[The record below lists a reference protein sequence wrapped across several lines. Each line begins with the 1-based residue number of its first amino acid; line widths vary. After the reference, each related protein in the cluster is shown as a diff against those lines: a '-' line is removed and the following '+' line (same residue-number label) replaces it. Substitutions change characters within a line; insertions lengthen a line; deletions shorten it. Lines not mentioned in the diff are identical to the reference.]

1 MVKKFIKDESGAT
14 AIEYG
19 LIAALVSV
27 GIIAGLSVLSED
39 KIAPANSK
47 IYIANQS
54 EQTIQYVFGHK
65 KNPKSPV
72 RLTGHF
78 NMAPGENKWV
88 DVSAKSWVF
97 FHSKEAPK
105 ILRVSV
111 SNVPQI
117 NKEFDELNKN
127 SNLSW
132 VMCITQNKMDD
143 VLISTACRE
152 EDASLADFY
161 LANPGSEF
169 YILQPKS

>member
-1 MVKKFIKDESGAT
+1 MVKKFINDESGAT

-19 LIAALVSV
+19 LIAALISITVIWAST
-27 GIIAGLSVLSED
+27 LSED
-39 KIAPANSK
+39 KIASVSSK

-54 EQTIQYVFGHK
+54 EQTIHYAFGHK
-65 KNPKSPV
+65 NNPKSPV

-78 NMAPGENKWV
+78 NIAPGENKWA
-88 DVSAKSWVF
+88 DVSAKSWIF
-97 FHSKEAPK
+97 FHSKQATK

-117 NKEFDELNKN
+117 NNEFDELNKN

-132 VMCITQNKMDD
+132 VMCITQTKMDN

-161 LANPGSEF
+161 LANPGSQF
-169 YILQPKS
+169 YILQPQN